1 MLYSFVA
8 MEAGTV
14 YLIFLVVLFLLA
26 ISDLIVG
33 VSNDA
38 VNFLNSAIGSQ
49 VASRRVIMGV
59 AAAGIAIGA
68 TFSSGMMEVARKGIF
83 NPGMFMFD
91 EIMIVF
97 VAVMLTDILL
107 LDFFNTFGLPT
118 STTVSIVFELLG
130 AATAVAAYKI
140 VTTGESWASLPDYIN
155 QDQALFIISGIF
167 VSVFVAF
174 IVGMLVQYLTRMMF
188 TFDYDARLR
197 KYGGVFG
204 GIAITLITDF
214 ILLKGAKGTSFLNAE
229 TIAYL
234 EENTLMISGI
244 GLVVWTIICQLLVT
258 VWRVNI
264 LKFIVLIG
272 TFALAMAFAGNDLV
286 NFIGVPIAGLIS
298 YQNWVASGSAPEAFS
313 MAFLSE
319 SVRTETYLLVIA
331 GAVMTLT
338 LIFSRKARSV
348 TATQVDL
355 GRQGMGSERFKP
367 SLLSRAIVGGSL
379 FLGSAGRM
387 LIPTSIYDSIEKR
400 FKMLDV
406 EDKIQ
411 QNKPAF
417 DLVRASVN
425 LMVAAVLI
433 AFATSLQ
440 LPLSTTYVSFMVAMG
455 ASLSDRAWNRDSAVY
470 RVAGVVNVIGGWFF
484 TAIIAFSASALMAIL
499 LANTGIWGLLGLV
512 VVVVAIIIR
521 SSMLHRKL
529 EASRSKELERVL
541 DKQDILLDELK
552 EETSM
557 YVDNTLQ
564 MLSSLVNGLY
574 ESLRTEK
581 LGSLKADKKELQK
594 LRLQIEEVQ
603 SSLYVRIQKIEASDD
618 IGVEYLGLLNSLQ
631 NILQGADLMVA
642 LVRTH
647 IKNYHLSLDEVHLN
661 AIHSVISLFKAY
673 IKDSSQVVNQSTSN
687 PLPVL
692 FTAEINQVLK
702 EEVSRVKG
710 KNSNFRNSMLITSL
724 LMELKEVGHNTHEML
739 ARYRMLK

>member
-1 MLYSFVA
+1 
-8 MEAGTV
+8 
-14 YLIFLVVLFLLA
+14 
-26 ISDLIVG
+26 
-33 VSNDA
+33 
-38 VNFLNSAIGSQ
+38 
-49 VASRRVIMGV
+49 
-59 AAAGIAIGA
+59 
-68 TFSSGMMEVARKGIF
+68 
-83 NPGMFMFD
+83 
-91 EIMIVF
+91 
-97 VAVMLTDILL
+97 
-107 LDFFNTFGLPT
+107 
-118 STTVSIVFELLG
+118 
-130 AATAVAAYKI
+130 
-140 VTTGESWASLPDYIN
+140 
-155 QDQALFIISGIF
+155 
-167 VSVFVAF
+167 
-174 IVGMLVQYLTRMMF
+174 
-188 TFDYDARLR
+188 
-197 KYGGVFG
+197 
-204 GIAITLITDF
+204 
-214 ILLKGAKGTSFLNAE
+214 
-229 TIAYL
+229 
-234 EENTLMISGI
+234 
-244 GLVVWTIICQLLVT
+244 
-258 VWRVNI
+258 
-264 LKFIVLIG
+264 
-272 TFALAMAFAGNDLV
+272 
-286 NFIGVPIAGLIS
+286 
-298 YQNWVASGSAPEAFS
+298 
-313 MAFLSE
+313 
-319 SVRTETYLLVIA
+319 
-331 GAVMTLT
+331 MTLT
-338 LIFSRKARSV
+338 LIFSRKARYV

-557 YVDNTLQ
+557 YVENTLQ

-692 FTAEINQVLK
+692 STAEINQVLK

>member
-1 MLYSFVA
+1 MLHSFVA

-14 YLIFLVVLFLLA
+14 YIIFLVVLFLLA

-49 VASRRVIMGV
+49 VASKRVIMAV

-140 VTTGESWASLPDYIN
+140 VTTGQSWATLPDYIN
-155 QDQALFIISGIF
+155 QDQAIFIISGIF
-167 VSVFVAF
+167 VSVFIAF
-174 IVGMLVQYLTRMMF
+174 LVGMLVQYLTRLMF
-188 TFDYDARLR
+188 TFDYASRLR
-197 KYGGVFG
+197 KYGGIFG
-204 GIAITLITDF
+204 GVAITLIFDF
-214 ILLKGAKGTSFLNAE
+214 ILLKGAKGTSFLSGD

-234 EENTLMISGI
+234 EENTLIISGI
-244 GLVVWTIICQLLVT
+244 SLVVWTIICQLLVSLF
-258 VWRVNI
+258 RVNI
-264 LKFIVLIG
+264 LKFIVLLG

-298 YQNWVASGSAPEAFS
+298 YQNWVASGTAPEAFS

-331 GAVMTLT
+331 GAIMTLT

-367 SLLSRAIVGGSL
+367 SLVSRAIVGGSI

-400 FKMLDV
+400 FKLMDV

-433 AFATSLQ
+433 AFATSLK

-484 TAIIAFSASALMAIL
+484 TAIIAFSVSAILAIL
-499 LANTGIWGLLGLV
+499 LANTGIWGLIGLV
-512 VVVVAIIIR
+512 VVVVAIIVR
-521 SSMLHRKL
+521 SSVLHRKL
-529 EASRSKELERVL
+529 EAARSKELERVL

-552 EETSM
+552 LETAAFVENALKM
-557 YVDNTLQ
+557 Q
-564 MLSSLVNGLY
+564 SSLIDGLY
-574 ESLRTEK
+574 HSLETEK
-581 LGSLKADKKELQK
+581 LDSLKADRKELEK
-594 LRLQIEEVQ
+594 IRKQIEEVQ
-603 SSLYVRIQKIEASDD
+603 SSLYVRLQKIDATEAT
-618 IGVEYLGLLNSLQ
+618 GVEYLALLNNLQ
-631 NILQGADLMVA
+631 NMLQGAELMVA

-647 IKNYHLSLDEVHLN
+647 IKNYHLSLDKVHLD
-661 AIHSVISLFKAY
+661 AIKAVASIFKTY
-673 IKDSSQVVNQSTSN
+673 IDSCIIALHQQSPMALPEFAVNDLN
-687 PLPVL
+687 
-692 FTAEINQVLK
+692 EILK
-702 EEVSRVKG
+702 EEVARVKG
-710 KNSNFRNSMLITSL
+710 KNGNFRNSMLITSL
-724 LMELKEVGHNTHEML
+724 LMEIKEVVQNIRDLL
-739 ARYRMLK
+739 ARFRMLK